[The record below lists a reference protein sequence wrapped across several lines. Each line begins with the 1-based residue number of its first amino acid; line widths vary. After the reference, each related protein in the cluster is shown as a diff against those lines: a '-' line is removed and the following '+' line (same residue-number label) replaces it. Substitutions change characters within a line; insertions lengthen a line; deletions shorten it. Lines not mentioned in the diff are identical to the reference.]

1 MATAVATKERK
12 RAKPAGLVWT
22 AGNLKAALAAVRDAV
37 PGKTPKPVL
46 HNVLFRDGL
55 VTATNLEIQIETE
68 WSGVDSP
75 PMLLPHGRLAS
86 IVGLSQPDAEVTL
99 TPDET
104 KCIVTAGSGRWTMP
118 VEDAAEFPHMDAGD
132 LQPVTRL
139 PADQFARAVK
149 SVIYA
154 TDNESSRYALG
165 AVLCEVKGD
174 TVTFV
179 ATDGRRLSRVEI
191 EHDLAVDDWYDG
203 KIDGEEAPHPGLLI
217 SRSSIATMA
226 KLADAAGDAGTV
238 QLQASPTCIVAEIGG
253 TTVTARLVEGRFP
266 RWRDVFPERDVK
278 ATVVNR
284 AELLAATRAAAI
296 VTTEQSKGV
305 DYTFSADGILL
316 HGISSESGE
325 SSVTCPL
332 VEFGAGLTI
341 KLDPH
346 FVVDWLNGLPDDGE
360 PDIEIEAVDHLSAC
374 VLRCGD
380 CHGVIMPLAHD

>member
-1 MATAVATKERK
+1 MTTATKERK
-12 RAKPAGLVWT
+12 RSRREPGLVWT
-22 AGNLKAALAAVRDAV
+22 AGNLKSALAAVRDAV
-37 PGKTPKPVL
+37 PGNSPKPIL
-46 HNVLFRDGL
+46 RNVLFRDGL
-55 VTATNLEIQIETE
+55 VTATDLEIQIETAWPCE
-68 WSGVDSP
+68 DAP
-75 PMLLPHGRLAS
+75 AMLLPHGRLAS
-86 IVGLSQPDAEVTL
+86 IVGLSRPDAEVTL

-118 VEDAAEFPHMDAGD
+118 VEDAAEFPHMEAGE

-191 EHDLAVDDWYDG
+191 EHDLAVDDSQT
-203 KIDGEEAPHPGLLI
+203 LI
-217 SRSSIATMA
+217 SKRAIATMA
-226 KLADAAGDAGTV
+226 RLAEAAGDEATV

-266 RWRDVFPERDVK
+266 RWRDVFPDRDVK
-278 ATVVNR
+278 ATVVDR
-284 AELLAATRAAAI
+284 GELMAATRAAAI

-305 DYTFSADGILL
+305 DYTFSPDGMFL

-332 VEFGAGLTI
+332 VEFGTGLTI

-346 FVVDWLNGLPDDGE
+346 FVVDWLNGLPADAE
-360 PDIEIEAVDHLSAC
+360 PSVEIEAVDHASAC

-380 CHGVIMPLAHD
+380 CHGVIMPLSKD